1 MKIPL
6 QTGTFEKKAQKEHR
20 QQMKGALGLPG
31 EPEMRK
37 AVGRQE
43 EQEESQNHP
52 EAGKRVN
59 LQHPSGEQK
68 EHEQTGQ
75 KPEGGI
81 PFHAIVLGVGVENLE
96 DSLWQRKIGSRS
108 REAAQGQKDD
118 NGNACTKKVRGQ
130 EA

>member
-81 PFHAIVLGVGVENLE
+81 PFHAIVLGVGVEDLE
-96 DSLWQRKIGSRS
+96 ESLW
-108 REAAQGQKDD
+108 
-118 NGNACTKKVRGQ
+118 
-130 EA
+130 